1 MRKKVSVDTIQRENG
16 EKENHEVS
24 QTALDKRVNS
34 GSEAPLNGNHN
45 NNSDLDDHD
54 DDNFDEDLIERQV
67 SATLFLYGM
76 VCLFTPY
83 CIVID

>member
-1 MRKKVSVDTIQRENG
+1 MRKKVSVSTIQRENG

-54 DDNFDEDLIERQV
+54 DDNFDEEEKGDDCQLGPEQK
-67 SATLFLYGM
+67 SENQEEL
-76 VCLFTPY
+76 P
-83 CIVID
+83 

>member
-1 MRKKVSVDTIQRENG
+1 MRKKVSVSTIQRENG

-54 DDNFDEDLIERQV
+54 DDNFDEEEKGDD
-67 SATLFLYGM
+67 
-76 VCLFTPY
+76 CLPGPEQKSENQEELP
-83 CIVID
+83 

>member
-54 DDNFDEDLIERQV
+54 DDNFDEEEIREGPPRTDQNSENQEEL
-67 SATLFLYGM
+67 
-76 VCLFTPY
+76 P
-83 CIVID
+83 

>member
-34 GSEAPLNGNHN
+34 DSEAAPLNGNHN

-54 DDNFDEDLIERQV
+54 DDNFHDDTAMDDKYEK
-67 SATLFLYGM
+67 
-76 VCLFTPY
+76 
-83 CIVID
+83 

>member
-34 GSEAPLNGNHN
+34 DSEAAPLNGNHN

-54 DDNFDEDLIERQV
+54 DDNFDEEEKGDRSPRSEQKSENQEEL
-67 SATLFLYGM
+67 
-76 VCLFTPY
+76 P
-83 CIVID
+83 

>member
-34 GSEAPLNGNHN
+34 DSEAAPLNGNHN

-54 DDNFDEDLIERQV
+54 DDNFDEEEKGDPRTDPKSENQEEL
-67 SATLFLYGM
+67 
-76 VCLFTPY
+76 P
-83 CIVID
+83 